1 LEGLING
8 QVINYRIEGA
18 NTASASAQHSPSR
31 FPTRITIRS
40 CGRSFTAS
48 LAGFMSSIT
57 CCSS

>member
-1 LEGLING
+1 MNG
-8 QVINYRIEGA
+8 QVINYRVEGA
-18 NTASASAQHSPSR
+18 KNAASASAQHSPSR

-48 LAGFMSSIT
+48 LAGFMWSIT

>member
-1 LEGLING
+1 MNG
-8 QVINYRIEGA
+8 QVINYRVEGA
-18 NTASASAQHSPSR
+18 KYGISFGTHSPSR

-48 LAGFMSSIT
+48 LAGFMWSIT